1 MTLTPINSGWI
12 EVICGN
18 MFSGKTEELIRR
30 LRRAQ
35 IAKMS
40 TAIFKPKIDSRFSKD
55 HIVSHNNN
63 KLESLMISH
72 PNEILELAKKY
83 KVIGIDEVQFLDDSI
98 VDVCKSL
105 ASQNKR
111 IIAAGL
117 DTDYLG
123 QPFGPMPK
131 IMCEADYLD
140 KLRAICVL
148 CGNPA
153 SYTQRTS
160 SDADQVVLGE
170 LDKYEARCRNCFKLP
185 KDN

>member
-30 LRRAQ
+30 LRRAE

-40 TAIFKPKIDSRFSKD
+40 TVIFKPKIDSRFSKD

-63 KLESLMISH
+63 KLESHMISY
-72 PNEILELAKKY
+72 PKDILRLAKKY
-83 KVIGIDEVQFLDDSI
+83 EVIGIDEVQFLDDSI
-98 VDVCKSL
+98 VDVCKVL
-105 ASQNKR
+105 ASENKR

-123 QPFGPMPK
+123 KPFGPMPK
-131 IMCEADYLD
+131 MMCEADYLD
-140 KLRAICVL
+140 KLRAICVS

-160 SDADQVVLGE
+160 TDADQVVLGE

-185 KDN
+185 IDN

>member
-1 MTLTPINSGWI
+1 MTLTPTNSGWI

-40 TAIFKPKIDSRFSKD
+40 TAIFKPKIDSRFSDD
-55 HIVSHNNN
+55 HIVSHNNSRL
-63 KLESLMISH
+63 KSYVVSIT
-72 PNEILELAKKY
+72 NEILELSEQHQ
-83 KVIGIDEVQFLDDSI
+83 VIGIDEVQFFDDSI
-98 VDVCKSL
+98 IEVSKIL
-105 ASQNKR
+105 ASKNKR
-111 IIAAGL
+111 VIAAGL

-123 QPFGPMPK
+123 KPFGPMPK

-140 KLRAICVL
+140 KLRAICIK

-153 SYTQRTS
+153 SYTQRTT
-160 SDADQVVLGE
+160 SDANQVVIGE
-170 LDKYEARCRNCFKLP
+170 LDKYEARCRNCHKLP
-185 KDN
+185 KN

>member
-1 MTLTPINSGWI
+1 
-12 EVICGN
+12 
-18 MFSGKTEELIRR
+18 
-30 LRRAQ
+30 
-35 IAKMS
+35 MS
-40 TAIFKPKIDSRFSKD
+40 NKIKNILVTGAAGFLG
-55 HIVSHNNN
+55 SHLSE
-63 KLESLMISH
+63 KLAEMG
-72 PNEILELAKKY
+72 Y